1 MEIDVERTWGYK
13 NPKTG
18 IFTGMAGRLQTKM
31 SDIGGKTQIFYII
44 LMKHEEK
51 YGIFKTNHFGVASVI
66 FITADRVDHL
76 DYLSMEVPSNFAFVL
91 RAPPISYVKNI
102 YYLPFTGVVW
112 VSSISLVMLCTIVVA
127 TIIKIRKM
135 ENKNINDPSAS
146 DYMLFAIASS
156 CQMGTNFITKVL
168 SARISMVGLF
178 QSKSKTFS
186 DFFLLFLRSFVSSLQ
201 CYLYS
206 RRLRRILWLCFSQQP
221 NQLEL

>member
-1 MEIDVERTWGYK
+1 MNKKCR
-13 NPKTG
+13 
-18 IFTGMAGRLQTKM
+18 
-31 SDIGGKTQIFYII
+31 
-44 LMKHEEK
+44 
-51 YGIFKTNHFGVASVI
+51 IFKITHFGVATII
-66 FITADRVDHL
+66 FLTADRVDHL

-135 ENKNINDPSAS
+135 ENKSINNPSAS
-146 DYMLFAIASS
+146 DYMLFAVASS
-156 CQMGTNFITKVL
+156 CQMGTNIFTNVL

-178 QSKSKTFS
+178 ESKSKLFS
-186 DFFLLFLRSFVSSLQ
+186 DFFLHFLCSFVSSLQ

-206 RRLRRILWLCFSQQP
+206 RRLRRILWLCFSLQP
-221 NQLEL
+221 NQFEL